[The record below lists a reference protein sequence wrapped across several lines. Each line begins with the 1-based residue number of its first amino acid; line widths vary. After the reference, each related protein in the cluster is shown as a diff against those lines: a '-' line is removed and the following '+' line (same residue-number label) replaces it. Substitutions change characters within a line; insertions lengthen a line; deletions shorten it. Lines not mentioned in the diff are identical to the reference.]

1 MPKVIDEEED
11 NNNDLIA
18 MNSPSSSSQNQSQN
32 RSKTKINDDQDDLA
46 IAEQRAAFEEKMAL
60 KESQGQELDKMSKV
74 LGDELKQLQSEVRV
88 KRESEEQMKQVLK
101 EYEKTIS
108 ELIAEK
114 EREKANH
121 SRSTV
126 PSLCSA
132 CEAEGESGNPRY
144 L

>member
-1 MPKVIDEEED
+1 MPKAVIDEEED

-18 MNSPSSSSQNQSQN
+18 MNSPSSSSQNPQN
-32 RSKTKINDDQDDLA
+32 RSKTSKIEEDQDDLA

-60 KESQGQELDKMSKV
+60 KESQGQELDKMSRV

-114 EREKANH
+114 EREKA
-121 SRSTV
+121 TYEEDKLK
-126 PSLCSA
+126 LCSERDQA
-132 CEAEGESGNPRY
+132 TED
-144 L
+144 LKVL

>member
-1 MPKVIDEEED
+1 MPKAVIDEEED

-108 ELIAEK
+108 II
-114 EREKANH
+114 
-121 SRSTV
+121 
-126 PSLCSA
+126 P
-132 CEAEGESGNPRY
+132 
-144 L
+144 

>member
-1 MPKVIDEEED
+1 MPKAVIDEEED

-18 MNSPSSSSQNQSQN
+18 MNSPSSSSQNPQN
-32 RSKTKINDDQDDLA
+32 RSKTSKIEVDQDDLA

-60 KESQGQELDKMSKV
+60 KESQGQELDKMSRV

-114 EREKANH
+114 EREKA
-121 SRSTV
+121 TYEEDKWK
-126 PSLCSA
+126 LC
-132 CEAEGESGNPRY
+132 AERDQATED
-144 L
+144 LKVL